1 MNLLF
6 STFFIVRLITKS
18 NHYNEKSSGL
28 SGVMLM
34 VIGDAIQE
42 GRFHCAWHIAGNLYV
57 VCDDC
62 GRGI

>member
-1 MNLLF
+1 MNILF
-6 STFFIVRLITKS
+6 LTFVVLRLITES
-18 NHYNEKSSGL
+18 NHFNEKGL